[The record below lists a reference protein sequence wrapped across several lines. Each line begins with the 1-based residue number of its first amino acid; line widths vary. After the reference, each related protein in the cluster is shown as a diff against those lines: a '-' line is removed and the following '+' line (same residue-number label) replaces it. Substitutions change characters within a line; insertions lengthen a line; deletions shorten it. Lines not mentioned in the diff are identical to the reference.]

1 MAQKLVNLN
10 PASYE
15 HEFDKKALNVVK
27 NIPLL
32 PSAAE
37 WILNWTVIRQNMIA
51 LCGSNFH
58 ITKSACPELY
68 RLCTEVY
75 DTLCLPTYPEV
86 YAQQDYYINAYTTG
100 YQTKSFIVIS
110 SGAADKL
117 NDDELKFVIG
127 HEAGHVKSGH
137 VLYHLASAY
146 LGSAINLIPGAGV
159 LASALTLSALRYWN
173 RMSEFTADRAGLLA
187 CQNLDAAVSS
197 IMKMSGLPERFYKTA
212 DLKGFVQQAKEFEH
226 KYGGTTDNVYKL
238 MNIIDEDHPWTVIRA
253 AELIKW
259 VESGEYDK
267 ILSSSEGKQCP
278 ICKGFYPNECMVCPK
293 DGYHW

>member
-1 MAQKLVNLN
+1 MCQKLVNLKSS
-10 PASYE
+10 SYE
-15 HEFDKKALNVVK
+15 HKFDKKAIGIVK

-37 WILNWTVIRQNMIA
+37 WILKWSVVRQNVIA

-58 ITKSACPELY
+58 ITRSSCPVLY
-68 RLCTEVY
+68 NLCKEVY
-75 DTLCLPTYPEV
+75 ETLNLAIYPDI
-86 YAQQDYYINAYTTG
+86 YSQQDYYINAYTTG
-100 YQTKSFIVIS
+100 YENNSFIVLS
-110 SGAADKL
+110 TGAADKL
-117 NDDELKFVIG
+117 SDAELKFVIG

-137 VLYHLASAY
+137 VLYHLTSAY
-146 LGSAINLIPGAGV
+146 LGAAINFIPGAGP
-159 LASALTLSALRYWN
+159 LSSAMALSSLRYWN

-187 CQNLDAAVSS
+187 CQDLDAAVSA

-212 DLKGFVQQAKEFEH
+212 DLQGFVQQAKEFEH

-238 MNIIDEDHPWTVIRA
+238 IDIIDEDHPWTILRA

-259 VESGEYDK
+259 VESGEYGN
-267 ILSSSEGKQCP
+267 ILESAEGKICP
-278 ICKGFYPNECMVCPK
+278 ICGASLPIDCMVCPR